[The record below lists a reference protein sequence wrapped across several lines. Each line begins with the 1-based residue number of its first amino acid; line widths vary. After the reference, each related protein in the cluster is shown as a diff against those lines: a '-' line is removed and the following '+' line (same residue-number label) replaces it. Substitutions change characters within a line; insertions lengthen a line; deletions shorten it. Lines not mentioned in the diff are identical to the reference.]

1 MKEPP
6 GRSKHRRDSNMTM
19 ELKEIELEA
28 VRLDSSGSG

>member
-6 GRSKHRRDSNMTM
+6 GRSKHRRESNMTM
-19 ELKEIELEA
+19 KLKEIEWEA